1 MIGFIGKLKP
11 ALVKAKDAV
20 VDSEFHSWAGNVVTE
35 AKITCDLVAVKIT
48 PPKTVTTF
56 AAGTQFAAL
65 LDAPFSLYELGK
77 EIKGLVK
84 AKNRHERL
92 DHCLTI
98 ATTISQLADD
108 VIGTASALKDFS
120 IITSALKWITPLSIA
135 SGLLSTA
142 NFAIEGRNIHYGR
155 KMLNKM
161 KKADVLADPTQ
172 MLQKH
177 SYRLKT
183 YCGIN
188 PKLVSKAL
196 AASQTSEIRYKSA
209 LVACNN
215 EMIKRIRIKHFCQ
228 ALNIV
233 IAAISLV
240 AAVILLASPLAPLVI
255 AATALFGIAT
265 ALTMTRR
272 AVNLYSEQ
280 AFKKRMRALAA

>member
-1 MIGFIGKLKP
+1 MVKAIDKLKP
-11 ALVKAKDAV
+11 AFIKAKNAV
-20 VDSEFHSWAGNVVTE
+20 VDSEFHSWAGNVITE
-35 AKITCDLVAVKIT
+35 AKITCDLVAEKIT
-48 PPKTVTTF
+48 PPKAVKNF

-92 DHCLTI
+92 DHCLAI

-108 VIGTASALKDFS
+108 VIGTVSAFKDFGV
-120 IITSALKWITPLSIA
+120 ITSALKWITPLSIA
-135 SGLLSTA
+135 SGILSTV
-142 NFAIEGRNIHYGR
+142 NFAIEGRNIHYGK
-155 KMLNKM
+155 KMAKKMNKPKVM
-161 KKADVLADPTQ
+161 ADPSH

-177 SYRLKT
+177 AYRLKT

-188 PKLVSKAL
+188 PKLVSKAI
-196 AASQTSEIRYKSA
+196 AAAQTDQVRYQTT
-209 LVACNN
+209 LVACNQ
-215 EMIKRIRIKHFCQ
+215 EMIKRIQIKRFCQ
-228 ALNIV
+228 AMNIV
-233 IAAISLV
+233 IAAISLI

-255 AATALFGIAT
+255 AATALCGIAA